1 MDIRA
6 TLRRSVER
14 PWALLTLL
22 LALVLSVIVT
32 NPFGEFAVN
41 DDWFYYWS
49 VYGFHWSNFKLDS
62 LITPSLMGQV
72 FYGHALVKIFG
83 FSFTLLR
90 LSTIILAAVGTF
102 FFYRLLLRIGLSRG
116 AAVLSSSVLWFN
128 PIFFF
133 LSFSFMTDVPALVFV
148 MIATYFFWR
157 WHQGGSRMAL
167 VAALLFTIYA
177 YLIRQ
182 SYALVLLAVAVLVF
196 WPHQGKK
203 RDWWSMAIYLMSLL
217 AAFGLKLWLTGRG
230 WWPTNDVSLHSFE
243 NLPQVASNFYQQL
256 YYVWHYLAL
265 FLAPVTIIF
274 FVRLDSARRWRG
286 ILSGLASVALGLALY
301 AYYGL
306 VFPYFGNVISVYG
319 LGPRQPNLTLA
330 GAPTPL
336 LVPLAAFVLT
346 VIVSFVAG
354 VSLYL
359 LISGAWRL
367 LKERAFGED
376 FRFSIFL
383 AVNIVT
389 QFGVVALFVGFDRY
403 YLSLLF
409 FTLVLLALVGRN
421 QKTRAV
427 SWVLLA
433 LFAVISIVGT
443 SSYLRENALKWQLAN
458 DLVARGE
465 KITQVDGGYEWLG
478 WNWYKKGNPTWLPY
492 YDPSKP
498 WYITSLFPDV
508 LRNYVISY
516 DAMSAGY
523 RLVGVYSYPRPLL
536 GTGELY
542 LLKSK

>member
-1 MDIRA
+1 MWRRA
-6 TLRRSVER
+6 VER
-14 PWALLTLL
+14 PWALLVLL
-22 LALVLSVIVT
+22 LALALSVVVT
-32 NPFGEFAVN
+32 NPLGEFAVN

-49 VYGFHWSNFKLDS
+49 LQGFHWSSFKLDS
-62 LITPSLMGQV
+62 LITPSLMGQI

-90 LSTIILAAVGTF
+90 LSTIVLAAVGTF
-102 FFYRLLLRIGLSRG
+102 FFYRLLRKIGLARDAS
-116 AAVLSSSVLWFN
+116 VLSSLVLWFN

-133 LSFSFMTDVPALVFV
+133 LSFSFMTDVPALAFV

-157 WHQGGSRMAL
+157 WHQGGSRVSLA
-167 VAALLFTIYA
+167 AALLLTIYA
-177 YLIRQ
+177 CLIRQ
-182 SYALVLLAVAVLVF
+182 SYALVLLAAAVLVF
-196 WPHQGKK
+196 WPRQGKK
-203 RDWWSMAIYLMSLL
+203 RDWWSAAIYLMSLVV
-217 AAFGLKLWLTGRG
+217 AFGVKLWLAWCG

-243 NLPQVASNFYQQL
+243 NVSEVASNFYQQL

-274 FVRLDSARRWRG
+274 FARLNSARRWRG
-286 ILSGLASVALGLALY
+286 VLSGLASMALGLGLY
-301 AYYGL
+301 VYYGL

-319 LGPRQPNLTLA
+319 LGPREPNLTLA
-330 GAPTPL
+330 GAPMPL
-336 LVPLAAFVLT
+336 LAPLATFVLT

-359 LISGAWRL
+359 LISGARRL
-367 LKERAFGED
+367 LKERAFGD
-376 FRFSIFL
+376 NFRFGIFL
-383 AVNIVT
+383 VVNVVT
-389 QFGVVALFVGFDRY
+389 QFGVVALLVGFDRY

-409 FTLVLLALVGRN
+409 FMLVLLALVCHD

-427 SWVLLA
+427 SWILLA
-433 LFAVISIVGT
+433 LFAVVSIVGT
-443 SSYLRENALKWQLAN
+443 SSYLRESALKWQIAN
-458 DLVARGE
+458 RLINQGE

-508 LRNYVISY
+508 LRDYVISY
-516 DAMSAGY
+516 DAVAVGY

-536 GTGELY
+536 GDGKLY
-542 LLKSK
+542 LLKRQ